1 MSRRFF
7 TYGTLKRGEPNH
19 HVLNHNVT
27 FVGEGWTAKSYPLVV
42 ISPFFVPFLLDK
54 DSQPG
59 AKQVKGEVY
68 DIDDRMLVKLDQL
81 ELHPYWYTRRP
92 TQIHLQSGEQTTCDV
107 YFLQTP
113 KPDLL
118 KLEFFSSFDHKLH
131 SYVSRDKRLSSIG
144 DFLDYIK
151 VCKDVDNVSLKALE
165 DILKSRD
172 I

>member
-59 AKQVKGEVY
+59 AKVC
-68 DIDDRMLVKLDQL
+68 RVKLSCVSIVHITGIAAFD
-81 ELHPYWYTRRP
+81 RFR
-92 TQIHLQSGEQTTCDV
+92 S
-107 YFLQTP
+107 
-113 KPDLL
+113 K
-118 KLEFFSSFDHKLH
+118 FFSMGYPGTTK
-131 SYVSRDKRLSSIG
+131 
-144 DFLDYIK
+144 
-151 VCKDVDNVSLKALE
+151 
-165 DILKSRD
+165 
-172 I
+172 